1 MDFGFAPVMAIVVVC
16 YLLAMAIK
24 ATLLDNKWLPVLCGI
39 FGGILGIVAMWIIP
53 DFPATD
59 VISALAI
66 GIVSGLSATGVNQ
79 IYKQMKSE

>member
-39 FGGILGIVAMWIIP
+39 FGGILGIVGIWVIP

-59 VISALAI
+59 IITALAI